1 MRRRT
6 ASRLLLC
13 CRRMNRRR
21 IGGERGFRG
30 RFTGDAEEEVLFCN
44 VVILGAVIRFDCLP
58 LLGFG

>member
-1 MRRRT
+1 
-6 ASRLLLC
+6 
-13 CRRMNRRR
+13 MNRRR

-30 RFTGDAEEEVLFCN
+30 RFNEEEVLFCN